1 MLNAIPI
8 SSGFSDFF
16 KQHLPWHK
24 AETDYLVGIL
34 TVMHVH
40 PTLIPVG
47 YKNTLPSQAKP
58 ASSCRRVQRFLPI
71 NDWCICASIET
82 SFVRRKSKAFK
93 LEDAHMAAPAK
104 TTLLTIGAANTPRS
118 AQISPLAA
126 RYLCRHRLDALRLFF
141 GPFNPAYFSDRH
153 QNRYH

>member
-47 YKNTLPSQAKP
+47 YKNTFP
-58 ASSCRRVQRFLPI
+58 
-71 NDWCICASIET
+71 
-82 SFVRRKSKAFK
+82 
-93 LEDAHMAAPAK
+93 
-104 TTLLTIGAANTPRS
+104 
-118 AQISPLAA
+118 
-126 RYLCRHRLDALRLFF
+126 
-141 GPFNPAYFSDRH
+141 
-153 QNRYH
+153 